1 VLYSFQSYTTLE
13 SGLIYTL
20 HAFNNDS
27 CRIRLVKLS
36 VTALSVCIR
45 LVLDTSLLFG
55 SRYCVYSKVLARG
68 QRAADEYCDRGTRV
82 DINLLTFHKSN
93 SKYTRLRSCRP
104 TYNCWNT
111 RRADE
116 TTFSL
121 SLSLSLSPDYIDSV
135 RIRFI
140 SRQSAVWSLAE
151 TAARM
156 HQDTRRDSTATVTQS
171 SGSTFPLG
179 AAFRIHRRPT
189 LATLLDTPCSKKSM
203 LYPAFDD
210 NFNTSCQIPVIFAP
224 VITE

>member
-1 VLYSFQSYTTLE
+1 VLYSLQSYTTLE

-55 SRYCVYSKVLARG
+55 SRYCVYSKVLATG
-68 QRAADEYCDRGTRV
+68 QHAADEYCDRGTRV

-93 SKYTRLRSCRP
+93 SKYTHLRSCRP
-104 TYNCWNT
+104 TYYCWNT

-121 SLSLSLSPDYIDSV
+121 SLTGLHRQCPHSLYFQTVCSLIASGACCSHASGHAKRQYRYSYTKQRQYVP
-135 RIRFI
+135 IRRCI
-140 SRQSAVWSLAE
+140 PHPSQTDPSDAS
-151 TAARM
+151 
-156 HQDTRRDSTATVTQS
+156 
-171 SGSTFPLG
+171 
-179 AAFRIHRRPT
+179 IHRV
-189 LATLLDTPCSKKSM
+189 AKK
-203 LYPAFDD
+203 YA
-210 NFNTSCQIPVIFAP
+210 IPSLR
-224 VITE
+224 